1 MKLPIVRLLIALSAT
16 AAGASQPLDGFAV
29 APGLEASLYAG
40 TEEISSPVSIDVDDR
55 GRVWVFETVNYRKKT
70 RSTGDRILILED
82 TNGDGH
88 ADSQKLFYEGSD
100 INGGSG
106 ICVLGN
112 RVIVSAPDR
121 ILMLIDTDG
130 DDKSDTKNL
139 LFQAPVTKKWSV
151 AGQHDHALHSFQF
164 GPDGRLYFNFGDATE
179 KLRDADN
186 KIVVDRHGYPVVAAA
201 GFLRAGRK
209 PGEYTNE
216 QPMGG
221 MVLRCELDGSN
232 IEVLGH
238 NFRNNWEV
246 TADSFGSLWQSDN
259 DNGSSSCRVNFVM
272 EYGNF
277 GYLDEMSG
285 AVYKVHRTNMSPN
298 IKRSMWHQNDPGVV
312 PNMLITGSGA
322 PAGIQVYE
330 GDLLPAQYRNQILL
344 AEPYRN
350 ALWSIPVTQRGAGY
364 SAKIVNVLQTPK
376 SKLFRPCDISIAPD
390 GSLFVADWFDPIVCC
405 HKGKDDRGRIYRVAP
420 NGHKYVPST
429 FDYKTA
435 TGAIV
440 ALRSPN
446 LAARYKA
453 WTALTAMGRTARPD
467 LEKIIT
473 EDANPRVRARAL
485 WLLAAIDRDSSAAAK
500 LAMSDKDENVRAM
513 TLRMVR
519 RHKQD
524 SAAYVQMLM
533 SDTSAVVRRE
543 CIIALR
549 HQAPTTQKAT
559 QWAILAG
566 FYEGKDR
573 WYLEALGIGAF
584 GHEEACLAAWRKRVG
599 ADWKTAVGQDLVWRS
614 RAAAAVPL
622 LVQLL
627 SDKAVPE
634 SEHLRLMR
642 AFDFHDQSIVKPAL
656 LEIVKNGAAGTS
668 PIAYLEAVSRLE
680 PEQIQSKATVMAEL
694 PEVLLRCTDQALAV
708 KLVNRYGLHK
718 LFTPRLIKVA
728 AEQPSSKTGI
738 DAINQVLLMDG
749 KSTIVA
755 AAAKP
760 QTVTV
765 LDALGFA
772 GTKETTD
779 LLLAL
784 MVNQRMSMN
793 IRRRAMHG
801 LPKSNRGTQT
811 LLAHL
816 KKKTLSNALGDE
828 GIKLLL
834 VSTDSKAR
842 AWARNALGIETSSD
856 PMEKLSKLM
865 GIRANPG
872 AGQAAFTKTG
882 CMGCHKVGK
891 MGLEYGPDLSTVGSL
906 MAKPELFGAIL
917 APSYSIKFG
926 YEGETISLNNGTT
939 LIGFVS
945 GENDT
950 SINLRLPGGVA
961 QQLAKN
967 KIKSRKKLEQSLM
980 PSGLD
985 AALTNQ
991 ELADMV
997 GWLLEQKVKE
1007 NDESAQ

>member
-121 ILMLIDTDG
+121 ILILIDTDG

-186 KIVVDRHGYPVVAAA
+186 KIVIDRHGYPVVAAA

-232 IEVLGH
+232 VEVLGH

-298 IKRSMWHQNDPGVV
+298 ITRSMWHQNDPGVV

-350 ALWSIPVTQRGAGY
+350 ALWSIPVTKRGAGY
-364 SAKIVNVLQTPK
+364 SAKIVNILQTPK

-453 WTALTAMGRTARPD
+453 WTALTAMGRTARP
-467 LEKIIT
+467 I
-473 EDANPRVRARAL
+473 
-485 WLLAAIDRDSSAAAK
+485 S
-500 LAMSDKDENVRAM
+500 
-513 TLRMVR
+513 R
-519 RHKQD
+519 R
-524 SAAYVQMLM
+524 SL
-533 SDTSAVVRRE
+533 
-543 CIIALR
+543 
-549 HQAPTTQKAT
+549 QKMPIPVFVLGRCGFWP
-559 QWAILAG
+559 QSIAILQ
-566 FYEGKDR
+566 R
-573 WYLEALGIGAF
+573 
-584 GHEEACLAAWRKRVG
+584 R
-599 ADWKTAVGQDLVWRS
+599 
-614 RAAAAVPL
+614 
-622 LVQLL
+622 
-627 SDKAVPE
+627 
-634 SEHLRLMR
+634 
-642 AFDFHDQSIVKPAL
+642 
-656 LEIVKNGAAGTS
+656 
-668 PIAYLEAVSRLE
+668 
-680 PEQIQSKATVMAEL
+680 
-694 PEVLLRCTDQALAV
+694 
-708 KLVNRYGLHK
+708 
-718 LFTPRLIKVA
+718 
-728 AEQPSSKTGI
+728 PSW
-738 DAINQVLLMDG
+738 
-749 KSTIVA
+749 
-755 AAAKP
+755 P
-760 QTVTV
+760 
-765 LDALGFA
+765 
-772 GTKETTD
+772 
-779 LLLAL
+779 
-784 MVNQRMSMN
+784 
-793 IRRRAMHG
+793 
-801 LPKSNRGTQT
+801 
-811 LLAHL
+811 
-816 KKKTLSNALGDE
+816 
-828 GIKLLL
+828 
-834 VSTDSKAR
+834 
-842 AWARNALGIETSSD
+842 
-856 PMEKLSKLM
+856 
-865 GIRANPG
+865 
-872 AGQAAFTKTG
+872 
-882 CMGCHKVGK
+882 
-891 MGLEYGPDLSTVGSL
+891 
-906 MAKPELFGAIL
+906 
-917 APSYSIKFG
+917 
-926 YEGETISLNNGTT
+926 
-939 LIGFVS
+939 
-945 GENDT
+945 
-950 SINLRLPGGVA
+950 
-961 QQLAKN
+961 
-967 KIKSRKKLEQSLM
+967 
-980 PSGLD
+980 
-985 AALTNQ
+985 
-991 ELADMV
+991 
-997 GWLLEQKVKE
+997 
-1007 NDESAQ
+1007 